1 MSLMQVPTFYI
12 GLVVLVAAL
21 ITVLAYFY
29 PGPY

>member
-1 MSLMQVPTFYI
+1 MRLIQVPTFYI

>member
-1 MSLMQVPTFYI
+1 MGLMQIPTFYI
-12 GLVVLVAAL
+12 GLMILVAAL